1 MPFDAFLLARVQ
13 QPNPGKLIAKNLIFQ
28 WEIISGQAVKLMILP
43 DFQVSMDHG

>member
-1 MPFDAFLLARVQ
+1 MPFDAFLLARVEQ
-13 QPNPGKLIAKNLIFQ
+13 SNPGKLIAKKIFQ